1 METRMERSQG
11 DNRNVVF
18 FDSPDRVDLEQLQAL
33 LNLGT
38 FWARDRP
45 LADLAAALAHSNPVV
60 TAWDDARLIG
70 HARATGDT
78 VYRAA
83 IWDVVVHPEYRGS
96 GIGRK
101 LVQTVLAHPA
111 ICRVERVYLTTTN
124 QQRFYEQIG
133 FQVNTTTTMVL
144 PNHQTLDARE
154 LLARF
159 PTEVSTQT

>member
-1 METRMERSQG
+1 MEKSQS

-18 FDSPDRVDLEQLQAL
+18 LDSPEHVDLEQLQAL

-38 FWARDRP
+38 FWARDRSI
-45 LADLAAALAHSNPVV
+45 ADLSAALAHSNPVV
-60 TAWDDARLIG
+60 TAWHGPRLIG
-70 HARATGDT
+70 HARATSDT

-111 ICRVERVYLTTTN
+111 VCRVERVYLTTTN

-133 FQVNTTTTMVL
+133 FTVNPTTTMVL
-144 PNHQTLDARE
+144 SNHQTLDARE

-159 PTEVSTQT
+159 SVEVS